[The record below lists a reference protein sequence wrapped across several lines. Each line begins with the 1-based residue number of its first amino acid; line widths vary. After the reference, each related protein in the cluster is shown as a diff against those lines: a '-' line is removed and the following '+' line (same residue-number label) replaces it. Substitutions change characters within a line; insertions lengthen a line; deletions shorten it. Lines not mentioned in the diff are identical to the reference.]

1 MNQEKMFREQKRIR
15 DRKGRTTAR
24 LKMRGVRSQSVIKET
39 LGRQLWLRMR
49 QLWLRVEVKVEE
61 RAGLVETS
69 KQGRPLGTEIS
80 GSSLQ
85 MRKRKE
91 TYV

>member
-1 MNQEKMFREQKRIR
+1 
-15 DRKGRTTAR
+15 
-24 LKMRGVRSQSVIKET
+24 MRGVRSQSVIKET

-61 RAGLVETS
+61 RAGLVEMS
-69 KQGRPLGTEIS
+69 KQGRPLGIEIS

-85 MRKRKE
+85 MRKKKE

>member
-1 MNQEKMFREQKRIR
+1 MNQEKVFRGQKRIS

-24 LKMRGVRSQSVIKET
+24 LEMRGVRSQSVIKKT
-39 LGRQLWLRMR
+39 LGR

-61 RAGLVETS
+61 RAGLVEMS

>member
-1 MNQEKMFREQKRIR
+1 MNQEKVFRGQKRIS

-24 LKMRGVRSQSVIKET
+24 LEMRGVRSQSVIKET
-39 LGRQLWLRMR
+39 LGRQLWLR
-49 QLWLRVEVKVEE
+49 VEVKVEE
-61 RAGLVETS
+61 RAGLVERS
-69 KQGRPLGTEIS
+69 KQGRALGTEIS

-85 MRKRKE
+85 MRKRRE